1 MKSKIH
7 EHLTFWLNRVSK
19 KTAIVLFLPLLGL
32 VACNTNSRSSE
43 NTSMVDSVSIRD
55 SLDRLRDR
63 TRVEIEEYRTRIRA
77 RIDEMQR
84 DIDAVR
90 ERWKAER
97 NAKKQRE
104 YQEDLER
111 REKKRSTLQQKLD
124 RMGDHMEEEWQEFKH
139 EVDEFFDNDRNT
151 ESNK

>member
-1 MKSKIH
+1 MRKI
-7 EHLTFWLNRVSK
+7 TI
-19 KTAIVLFLPLLGL
+19 ALFLPFLAL
-32 VACNTNSRSSE
+32 VACNNNSRSSE
-43 NTSMVDSVSIRD
+43 NTSMVDSISIRD

-84 DIDAVR
+84 DIDAAR

-124 RMGDHMEEEWQEFKH
+124 RMGDNIEEEWQEFKH
-139 EVDEFFDNDRNT
+139 EVDEFFENDRNT
-151 ESNK
+151 EQKTNS